1 MTTIQEIKETE
12 KAFLTCAEIAPVIG
26 SDAHALRIEARK
38 ENCRLGFQVLLIGN
52 RVKIPV
58 AGFIAWYEGKM
69 PMRRSGLPEKAE
81 AEQLRQE
88 ARAAEGVNV
97 RRTAEGRMSK

>member
-1 MTTIQEIKETE
+1 MNTIEEIKATE

-38 ENCRLGFQVLLIGN
+38 EHSRLGFPVLLIGN

-58 AGFIAWYEGKM
+58 AGFIAWYEG
-69 PMRRSGLPEKAE
+69 
-81 AEQLRQE
+81 
-88 ARAAEGVNV
+88 RAG
-97 RRTAEGRMSK
+97 K